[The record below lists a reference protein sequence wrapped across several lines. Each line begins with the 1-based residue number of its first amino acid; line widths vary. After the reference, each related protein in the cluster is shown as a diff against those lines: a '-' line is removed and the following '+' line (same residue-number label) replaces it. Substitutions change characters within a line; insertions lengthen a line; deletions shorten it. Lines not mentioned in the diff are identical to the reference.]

1 MISVY
6 RYINGISL
14 NGKEYLLDKN
24 NQKLVFPNETE
35 AFTYLYDVGVK
46 VADEEELENYG
57 IYFERKEYTWP
68 E

>member
-14 NGKEYLLDKN
+14 NGKEYLLDED
-24 NQKLVFPNETE
+24 NQELIFSNETE

-46 VADEEELENYG
+46 VANEEELEEEG
-57 IYFERKEYTWP
+57 IYFERKEYT
-68 E
+68 